1 MQQRGAAHTAVNHW
15 NDEYSKCLLLSHT
28 AVPSFIAG
36 PCSRGPLKRTQLN
49 SNKKEKL
56 KIKEVGGWIAARE
69 EKDKGSQTLFFF
81 YHVMF
86 QNYTKYSNI
95 SIFFFLLWLKR
106 DGGEPHTG
114 FWRFIKSNEQCH
126 IPFPSSVTFGSNGLG
141 LISTIWLQ
149 LQWPVEWWGVW
160 N

>member
-69 EKDKGSQTLFFF
+69 EKDKGSQTLFF

-95 SIFFFLLWLKR
+95 SIFFF
-106 DGGEPHTG
+106 
-114 FWRFIKSNEQCH
+114 S
-126 IPFPSSVTFGSNGLG
+126 FG
-141 LISTIWLQ
+141 
-149 LQWPVEWWGVW
+149 
-160 N
+160 